1 MSVSIPEEGQVF
13 LWDGEFLASEDEHV
27 EEGLA
32 GRVEGPVGGKRGSGT
47 GWVVD
52 VTVDPTGDLL
62 QAREKDWDADK

>member
-1 MSVSIPEEGQVF
+1 MG
-13 LWDGEFLASEDEHV
+13 ASEDENV

-32 GRVEGPVGGKRGSGT
+32 GRVEGPVGGKWGSGT

-62 QAREKDWDADK
+62 QAREKDRHADK